1 MLHMKIELK
10 QLEYVDI
17 NCKPSPE
24 SCQIYLSPYHKD
36 ADEETKEFFN
46 REYWQI
52 TIGTTILI
60 HHFNALVDFDHPEF
74 DYDMFDGLQGAMLL
88 NYKQITQD
96 YYEEVRNV
104 TEIFKKS

>member
-1 MLHMKIELK
+1 MYMKIEFK
-10 QLEYVDI
+10 KLEYADI
-17 NCKPSPE
+17 NCRPSPE

-52 TIGTTILI
+52 NIGTVVSI
-60 HHFNALVDFDHPEF
+60 HHSNALVDFDHPEF

-88 NYKQITQD
+88 NYKQITQN
-96 YYEEVRNV
+96 YYEKVRNV
-104 TEIFKKS
+104 TKISKNS